1 MFIHGKIYE
10 DFEISLLYTILRN
23 ICGIPE
29 HENGW
34 GDVPLPI
41 DKSVSA
47 NIERIRL
54 KRNKYGHSTDISQTH
69 MNLILFY
76 KLPKTTI
83 TCKRSFVVNSYKLRD
98 ER

>member
-1 MFIHGKIYE
+1 MAKSMKISKYLCFTLYYVIYVE
-10 DFEISLLYTILRN
+10 SLN
-23 ICGIPE
+23 MKMDG
-29 HENGW
+29 

-83 TCKRSFVVNSYKLRD
+83 KCKRSFVVNSYKFRD

>member
-23 ICGIPE
+23 ICIIPE
-29 HENGW
+29 HKNGW

-54 KRNKYGHSTDISQTH
+54 KRNEYGHSTDISQTH
-69 MNLILFY
+69 MNLILF
-76 KLPKTTI
+76 L
-83 TCKRSFVVNSYKLRD
+83 
-98 ER
+98 